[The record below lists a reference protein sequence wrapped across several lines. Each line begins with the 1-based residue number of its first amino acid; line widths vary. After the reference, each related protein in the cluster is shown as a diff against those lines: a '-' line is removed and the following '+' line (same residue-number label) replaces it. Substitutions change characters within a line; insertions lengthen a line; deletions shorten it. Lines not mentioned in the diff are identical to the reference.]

1 MMPTNPFFLPSPDME
16 SDVMRPI
23 DPLLMVED
31 GYGARPQA
39 YGLGIAPVDPMFPSD
54 VFTPT
59 MNIYGPGTG
68 HQASPRLNGLPDMLD
83 VFNAARFLFGE

>member
-31 GYGARPQA
+31 GYGRTPQPF
-39 YGLGIAPVDPMFPSD
+39 GLGIAPVDPMYPSD
-54 VFTPT
+54 IFTPT
-59 MNIYGPGTG
+59 VDIFAPGSHG
-68 HQASPRLNGLPDMLD
+68 ASPALGGLPEMLD
-83 VFNAARFLFGE
+83 VFNAARFLFEG